1 MAQGLEE
8 SEMPTTKQLVNQ
20 IAWLVDQQMRALEGK
35 LTSKEAVEYGERK
48 RRIDELLE
56 QLSRDGS
63 RLN

>member
-1 MAQGLEE
+1 M
-8 SEMPTTKQLVNQ
+8 TTIKEVANQ
-20 IAWLVDQQMRALEGK
+20 IAWLVDQQMRGLEGK

-56 QLSRDGS
+56 QLRRDGS